1 MIDLPKPFHPTR
13 REEIT
18 KDGDVVYKVIYIRPP
33 QFFNLPEVSVR
44 LTIDQY
50 RRYEKWRDGHG
61 LIQVLLPDLS
71 DSEREMLM
79 TGLGDADFDRFAGS
93 EE

>member
-1 MIDLPKPFHPTR
+1 MINLPAAFLPTR
-13 REEIT
+13 REETT

-33 QFFNLPEVSVR
+33 HFFNLPEVSVR

-50 RRYEKWRDGHG
+50 RRYEKWQSGNG
-61 LIQVLLPDLS
+61 LIQTLLPDLS
-71 DSEREMLM
+71 VSEREMLM
-79 TGLGDADFDRFAGS
+79 SGLGDQDFHKIAGS